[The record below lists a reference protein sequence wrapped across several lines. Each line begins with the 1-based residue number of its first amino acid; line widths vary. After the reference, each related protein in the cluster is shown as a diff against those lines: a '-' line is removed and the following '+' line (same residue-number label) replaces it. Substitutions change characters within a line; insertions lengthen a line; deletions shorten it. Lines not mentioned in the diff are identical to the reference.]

1 MPPSHMRD
9 MSFSLTNQI
18 ADILYVDD
26 NDINIK
32 MSLESIFKSLLT
44 IFSFKIGHK
53 SLQRGKSDPRRNKL
67 KNLNNDFLA

>member
-1 MPPSHMRD
+1 MQD
-9 MSFSLTNQI
+9 MSCSLTNQI

-44 IFSFKIGHK
+44 IFSFKIEHK
-53 SLQRGKSDPRRNKL
+53 SLQRSKSDPRRKL
-67 KNLNNDFLA
+67 IEKFEW